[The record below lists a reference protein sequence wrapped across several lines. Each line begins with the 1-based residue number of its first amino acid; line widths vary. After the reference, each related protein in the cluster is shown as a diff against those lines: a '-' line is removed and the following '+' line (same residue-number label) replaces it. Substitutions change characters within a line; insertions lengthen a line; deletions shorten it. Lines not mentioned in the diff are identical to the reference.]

1 MRNHGP
7 ELKTKVVKM
16 NFFGICPIPVSYLK
30 INNYSK
36 NRNAARVVFHPYFG
50 ICSLFFLEVHYSAFY
65 CA

>member
-50 ICSLFFLEVHYSAFY
+50 ICSLFF
-65 CA
+65 